1 MYTTSILVYFSFGS
15 CFCLVSL
22 GLVFVC
28 ETGSVY
34 IGYVAQTG
42 LEFLTT
48 ILLSLPVSGIT
59 HVPQHAQPDVFT
71 YISGF

>member
-1 MYTTSILVYFSFGS
+1 M
-15 CFCLVSL
+15 
-22 GLVFVC
+22 VFVC
-28 ETGSVY
+28 ETGSAY

-48 ILLSLPVSGIT
+48 VLLSHPVTGIT